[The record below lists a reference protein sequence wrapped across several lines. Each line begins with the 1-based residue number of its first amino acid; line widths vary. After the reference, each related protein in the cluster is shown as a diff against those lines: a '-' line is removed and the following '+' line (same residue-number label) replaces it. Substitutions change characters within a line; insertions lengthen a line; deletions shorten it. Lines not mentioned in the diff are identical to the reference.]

1 MDNGFIIGLLA
12 GCGALLLYSSFWPSQ
27 GAPKRTNRGLRHR
40 LNSVGI
46 NNRTLGLLLSSG
58 VILGLVMAFVLLI
71 FTKAWAISL
80 LGFLLATTTPVVLSY
95 NRKLK
100 TTAARRQLWPVVID
114 QLLSAIRAGIDLPIA
129 LGQLANRGPKG
140 LQSDFQYF
148 KESYQLT
155 GDFELSIN
163 ALKDRL
169 ADPVADRIIES
180 LKIAR
185 TVGGSDIG
193 NLLRTL
199 ARFVRADLQIRG
211 EIKARQSWTETGAKV
226 AVCAPWL
233 VLLLLSTRS
242 GGLQAFNSTSGALL
256 LFAGALV
263 LLGAYLLM
271 KKLGAL
277 RTEKRTL
284 I

>member
-1 MDNGFIIGLLA
+1 MDNGFIIGILA
-12 GCGALLLYSSFWPSQ
+12 GCGALLFYSSFWPSQ
-27 GAPKRTNRGLRHR
+27 AEPRKVNRGLWHR

-58 VILGLVMAFVLLI
+58 VVLGLVLAFILLV
-71 FTKAWAISL
+71 FTKSWAFSL

-100 TTAARRQLWPVVID
+100 TVESRRQLWPVVID
-114 QLLSAIRAGIDLPIA
+114 QLVSAIRAGIDLPVA
-129 LGQLANRGPKG
+129 LSQLANRGPKG

-155 GDFELSIN
+155 GDFELSLN
-163 ALKDRL
+163 VLKDRL

-185 TVGGSDIG
+185 TVGGNDIG
-193 NLLRTL
+193 NLLRKL

-226 AVCAPWL
+226 AVCAPWV
-233 VLLLLSTRS
+233 VLLLLSSRS
-242 GGLQAFNSTSGALL
+242 GGLQAFNTASGALL
-256 LFAGALV
+256 LFAGALI

-284 I
+284 L